1 MKAFTASEFSYYAS
15 VWMLHSSK
23 LNNRVNKLQEKALRI
38 IYQDYASSFT
48 EHLEKDNST
57 TNYTQQKDPVV
68 SY

>member
-1 MKAFTASEFSYYAS
+1 MKAFTASEFSYYPS

-23 LNNRVNKLQEKALRI
+23 LNNRVNKLQERALKI